1 MRVTRCTSGLFAL
14 TLATLGAG
22 CAVSTPKPYDYYQ
35 YKQSRPASILVL
47 PPLNASPDVRATYS
61 VLSQVT
67 MPLSE
72 AGYYVL
78 PVALVDETF
87 RQNGLV
93 NPAEMHD
100 VGLVKLR
107 EIFGADAVLYI
118 EVKQY
123 GTSYA
128 VVSSETRVTA
138 AARLVDLRSGE
149 VLWAGEATASSAE
162 GRGSSG
168 GGLVGML
175 VEALLSQVLENVMSQ
190 GHATAGITAN
200 RLLSAGRPNGI
211 LYGPR
216 APEYQKD

>member
-107 EIFGADAVLYI
+107 EI
-118 EVKQY
+118 
-123 GTSYA
+123 
-128 VVSSETRVTA
+128 
-138 AARLVDLRSGE
+138 
-149 VLWAGEATASSAE
+149 
-162 GRGSSG
+162 GRAH
-168 GGLVGML
+168 V
-175 VEALLSQVLENVMSQ
+175 
-190 GHATAGITAN
+190 
-200 RLLSAGRPNGI
+200 
-211 LYGPR
+211 
-216 APEYQKD
+216 